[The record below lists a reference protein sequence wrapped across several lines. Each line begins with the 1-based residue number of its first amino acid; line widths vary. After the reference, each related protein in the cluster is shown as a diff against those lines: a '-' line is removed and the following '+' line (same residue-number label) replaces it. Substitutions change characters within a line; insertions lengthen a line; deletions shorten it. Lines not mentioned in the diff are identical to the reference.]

1 MKRILFIT
9 YWPFENEASNGI
21 CKKIRAQAE
30 ALSSFGMQVDLT
42 YMKNGNMMVLAD
54 GKELQAGKARPVIG
68 KMLASRQIKRYL
80 KKSGTHVDGV
90 YIRYALS
97 DPWFLG
103 LLRYLKKQR
112 VRVLLEIP
120 TYPYDGEF
128 TPDLRGRL
136 AAFLDRRCRKKLK
149 GLADRVVTFTE
160 DEEIFGIPTIRTV
173 NGVDFSKVPLQYRQ
187 EPDGALHLIAVAG
200 LAPWHGYDRLL
211 VGMGEYY
218 QNGGTREAV
227 FHLVGDGSELPLYK
241 KLVEEYGLESRV
253 RFYGF
258 LSGDPLTEVYNRAD
272 IAVSSLGMH
281 RIGLFK
287 GSVLKSREYAARGIP
302 MITSCKL
309 DIFPE
314 DWKYQLVVPGD
325 DSPVAM
331 ERVFAFGDALQ
342 EERDAG
348 VAVEKEIRERA
359 RDKIEMKNTFRKIAE
374 EFQ

>member
-160 DEEIFGIPTIRTV
+160 DEEIFGIATIRTV

-241 KLVEEYGLESRV
+241 KLAAEYGLESRV

-272 IAVSSLGMH
+272 IAVSCLGMY
-281 RIGLFK
+281 RK
-287 GSVLKSREYAARGIP
+287 GMNRESSLKIREYSARGLPAIAVSP
-302 MITSCKL
+302 I
-309 DIFPE
+309 DIFPP
-314 DWKYQLVVPGD
+314 DWPYQMIVPND
-325 DSPVAM
+325 DTPIDM
-331 ERVFAFGDALQ
+331 QKVFAFGDALQ
-342 EERDAG
+342 KLRKEGMCVERI
-348 VAVEKEIRERA
+348 IREKA
-359 RDKIEMKNTFRKIAE
+359 RDKAEMKNTIREIAE
-374 EFQ
+374 AF

>member
-173 NGVDFSKVPLQYRQ
+173 NGVDFSKVPLQHRQ
-187 EPDGALHLIAVAG
+187 EPDGVLHLIAVAG

-241 KLVEEYGLESRV
+241 KLAAEYGLESRV

-272 IAVSSLGMH
+272 IAVSCLGMY
-281 RIGLFK
+281 RK
-287 GSVLKSREYAARGIP
+287 GMNRESSLKIREYSARGLPAIAVSP
-302 MITSCKL
+302 I
-309 DIFPE
+309 DIFPP
-314 DWKYQLVVPGD
+314 DWPYQMIVPND
-325 DSPVAM
+325 DTPIDM
-331 ERVFAFGDALQ
+331 QKVFAFGDALQ
-342 EERDAG
+342 KLRKEGMCVERI
-348 VAVEKEIRERA
+348 IREKA
-359 RDKIEMKNTFRKIAE
+359 RDKAEMKNTIREIAE
-374 EFQ
+374 AF

>member
-211 VGMGEYY
+211 TGMGEYY
-218 QNGGTREAV
+218 KNGGTREAV

-241 KLVEEYGLESRV
+241 KLVEEYGLERRV

-272 IAVSSLGMH
+272 IAVSCLGMY
-281 RIGLFK
+281 RK
-287 GSVLKSREYAARGIP
+287 GMNRESSLKIREYSARGLPAIAVSP
-302 MITSCKL
+302 I
-309 DIFPE
+309 DIFPP
-314 DWKYQLVVPGD
+314 DWPYQMIVPND
-325 DSPVAM
+325 DTPIDM
-331 ERVFAFGDALQ
+331 QKVFAFGDALQ
-342 EERDAG
+342 KLRKEGMCVERI
-348 VAVEKEIRERA
+348 IREKA
-359 RDKIEMKNTFRKIAE
+359 RDKAEMENTIREIAE
-374 EFQ
+374 AF